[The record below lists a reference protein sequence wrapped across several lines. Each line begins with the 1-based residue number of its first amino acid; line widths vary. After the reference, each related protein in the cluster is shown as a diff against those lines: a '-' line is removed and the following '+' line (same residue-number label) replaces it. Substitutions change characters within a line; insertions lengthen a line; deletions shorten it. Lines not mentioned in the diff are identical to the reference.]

1 MGSAKNWGVGIWGS
15 NAAKL
20 VPPWDV
26 YDTFPKM
33 SEQPTKR
40 FNGDR
45 IQLGGG
51 CLGKGTTSEGE

>member
-1 MGSAKNWGVGIWGS
+1 MGSAENGGGQHLAPEWRQIGTP
-15 NAAKL
+15 
-20 VPPWDV
+20 PPWDV

-33 SEQPTKR
+33 PEQRTKR

-51 CLGKGTTSEGE
+51 YLGTDL